1 MTKAEVMKCAA
12 ILAAGIISNESSRTT
27 YDVERAVDLM
37 LKISERIVQKTA
49 EPEREYR
56 QL

>member
-1 MTKAEVMKCAA
+1 MTKAEAMKCAA
-12 ILAAGIISNESSRTT
+12 ILAAGIISNESDRTT
-27 YDVERAVDLM
+27 YDAERAVDLM
-37 LKISERIVQKTA
+37 LQISERIVQKTA